1 MKFIL
6 LLRHAKSSWSD
17 PSLDD
22 FDRPLAGR
30 GIKDAPRMGK
40 YLKKS
45 GYKPDYI
52 VSSPA
57 ARAVQTTRLC
67 TEAMKLDESIIRWDE
82 DLYFESVL
90 NYIEAVQSAPENAD
104 TMMVVGHNPLMEAT
118 ATALSGGRD
127 TTAFRIPTAGLVCL
141 ESYAVRWQDIK
152 PGTCQVKW
160 MMIPK
165 VLREI
170 ID

>member
-17 PSLDD
+17 PGLDD

-30 GIKDAPRMGK
+30 GLKDVPRMGK
-40 YLKKS
+40 FLKKIR
-45 GYKPDYI
+45 YKPEYV

-57 ARAVQTTRLC
+57 ARAAQTARIC
-67 TEAMKLDESIIRWDE
+67 VESMKQDEQIIVWDE
-82 DLYFESVL
+82 NLYFESSQK
-90 NYIEAVQSAPENAD
+90 YIEAVQQSPNRVD
-104 TMMVVGHNPLMEAT
+104 TIMLVGHNPLIETAAT
-118 ATALSGGRD
+118 VLSGRKKN
-127 TTAFRIPTAGLVCL
+127 TAFRIPTAGLVCL
-141 ESYAVRWQDIK
+141 ESYAVRWQDIT

-165 VLREI
+165 VLKEFMG
-170 ID
+170 